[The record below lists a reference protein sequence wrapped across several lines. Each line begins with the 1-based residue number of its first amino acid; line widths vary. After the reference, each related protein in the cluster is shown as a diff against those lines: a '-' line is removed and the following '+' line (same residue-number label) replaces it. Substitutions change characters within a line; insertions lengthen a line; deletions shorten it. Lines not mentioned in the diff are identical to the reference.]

1 MFTDWIFY
9 RFLWDY
15 QDELKE
21 RAEQYKFRHGPDD
34 VTGMEEL
41 DLGLKIPSQMTSKKA
56 LANKLAKRHEEKNQ
70 WFENVRKRKLLEM
83 REQEEEEEA
92 AKAKKDTTKP
102 DISL

>member
-1 MFTDWIFY
+1 
-9 RFLWDY
+9 
-15 QDELKE
+15 
-21 RAEQYKFRHGPDD
+21 
-34 VTGMEEL
+34 
-41 DLGLKIPSQMTSKKA
+41 MTSKKA